1 MNYPRILICVAVMAL
16 VTYLPRVLP
25 LAIFRKKI
33 NHRFVKSFLLSVP
46 YAVLAAMTFPDILYS
61 TSSMVSG
68 LAGLLTALLLAYF
81 GKGLLT
87 VALGATA
94 AAFLTEQLLL
104 LCGMLAF

>member
-1 MNYPRILICVAVMAL
+1 MAL

-33 NHRFVKSFLLSVP
+33 NNRFVKSFLAYVP
-46 YAVLAAMTFPDILYS
+46 YAVLATMTFPDILYS
-61 TSSMVSG
+61 TSSMISG
-68 LAGLLTALLLAYF
+68 FAGLLIALLLAYF

-94 AAFLTEQLLL
+94 VAFITEQILLM
-104 LCGMLAF
+104 CGVLTF